1 MVHYH
6 ILLNLLVLD
15 KFFETLDII
24 PNYKSNILCYDH
36 VEACLKKLVLS
47 DEIN

>member
-1 MVHYH
+1 MIHYH

-15 KFFETLDII
+15 KSFETLDII
-24 PNYKSNILCYDH
+24 PNCRSNILCYDH
-36 VEACLKKLVLS
+36 AKACSKKLVLF